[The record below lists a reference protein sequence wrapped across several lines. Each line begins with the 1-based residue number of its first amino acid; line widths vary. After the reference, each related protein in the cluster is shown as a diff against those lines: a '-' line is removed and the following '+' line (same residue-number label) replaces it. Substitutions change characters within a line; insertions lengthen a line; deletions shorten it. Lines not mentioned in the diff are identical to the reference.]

1 MIRAAVVDDMKED
14 LDRIKS
20 YLERYGREH
29 EESAMQIRTYHSSI
43 DFLEEYKSDADL
55 IFLDIEMP
63 GTSGMEAAREIR
75 AKDMNVAIIFITNMA
90 QYAVEGYE
98 VDAVD
103 YILKPVRYEI
113 FAQKLEKA
121 FRFLKQHRTSAL
133 TVNTNGGTVR
143 IAAGDVLY
151 IEKDRNYLVYHTTRG
166 DFRERGT
173 LHSVADRLGTLH
185 FAGASNGCLINMD
198 HVDMIQN
205 DTVTVRGEKVP
216 LSRRM
221 KKVFIQSYMEYIGG

>member
-1 MIRAAVVDDMKED
+1 MIRAAVVDDVKED
-14 LDRIKS
+14 LDLLKS
-20 YLERYGREH
+20 YLEKYGREH
-29 EESAMQIRTYHSSI
+29 EESAMRIRTFHSSI
-43 DFLEEYKSDADL
+43 DFLEEYRSDEDL

-75 AKDMNVAIIFITNMA
+75 AKDTDVAIIFITNMA

-121 FRFLKQHRTSAL
+121 FRFIEQHRTYTLVIDA
-133 TVNTNGGTVR
+133 GDGTVR
-143 IAAGDVLY
+143 IAADDVLY

-166 DFRERGT
+166 VLRERGT
-173 LHSVADRLGTLH
+173 LHSLMDSLGALP
-185 FAGASNGCLINMD
+185 FAMASNGCLINMD
-198 HVDMIQN
+198 HVDLIQN
-205 DTVTVRGEKVP
+205 DMVTVHGETVP

-221 KKVFIQSYMEYIGG
+221 KKTFIQSYMEYIGG